1 MKTGIAS
8 VLALFTFGRMAAQD
22 QTNTINTTGNHAFEV
37 PVEFTSK
44 MIVSLSNVYYD
55 TETMDLDALKATYR
69 DKLSKAGMDISK
81 LKEDRLAYALM
92 GYDKDGTIMT
102 YTTQSL
108 EEMQKFLLV
117 RSLGISRSDTVMKAT
132 LTDAQMAD
140 LAVKAIENARQ
151 KAQAI
156 AQKLGRNIGKAVYI
170 SDSNA
175 NEINESIYY
184 GSPMNKRTYYVN
196 VSFELL

>member
-8 VLALFTFGRMAAQD
+8 VLALFTFGLIAAQD
-22 QTNTINTTGNHAFEV
+22 QTNTINTAGYHAFEV

-55 TETMDLDALKATYR
+55 TETMDLDGLKATYR

-117 RSLGISRSDTVMKAT
+117 RSLGVSRSDTVMEAT

-140 LAVKAIENARQ
+140 LAVKAIENAQQ

-175 NEINESIYY
+175 NEINESIYF